1 MISTVP
7 AVLDALVARWRSALP
22 GVQVSDGQ
30 PVTTENDLI
39 AVGFHDVAG
48 EPAVNS
54 TRTREQLAAQPDRE
68 SYDVSCLASSFTGA
82 TEFKPVRDRVYEL
95 VDAAAADLAEDDT
108 LGGLAM
114 QARLTADDLIQ
125 EQTEQ
130 GAVAT
135 VRFTVHVDAYT
146 S

>member
-7 AVLDALVARWRSALP
+7 AALDALVARWVAALP
-22 GVQVSDGQ
+22 DVQVSDGQ
-30 PVTTENDLI
+30 PVATENDLI
-39 AVGFHDVAG
+39 AVGFHDVPG

-68 SYDVSCLASSFTGA
+68 SYDISCIASTFDGG

-95 VDAAAADLAEDDT
+95 VNAVAADLADEDT
-108 LGGLAM
+108 LGGLVM
-114 QARLTADDLIQ
+114 QARVTADDLIQ
-125 EQTEQ
+125 EQTEA

-135 VRFTVHVDAYT
+135 VRFTVHVDAFT